1 MNPSLQEL
9 ADDISILAISVVAN
23 EWRAQGHELSGSAVK
38 QMETFVRMEINT
50 LIIEGLVPNYMAIN
64 NQGVPPNRIPYYPG
78 SGRKTSKYIDGLIDY
93 VQRRMGKSE
102 KEAKGIAFAIASK
115 HKKEGMP
122 TKNSVIKHSKTGRRT
137 GFIEI
142 ALEKNSQ
149 KFIELIENAITFSV
163 EATIESYYK
172 SILNR

>member
-1 MNPSLQEL
+1 MLEGLQKL
-9 ADDISILAISVVAN
+9 ADNISDLAIEVIAM
-23 EWRAQGHELSGSAVK
+23 EWRAQGHELSGSAVR
-38 QMETFVRMEINT
+38 QMETLVRMEINT
-50 LIIEGLVPNYMAIN
+50 LVIEGLVPNYMAIN
-64 NQGVPPNRIPYYPG
+64 NEGVPANRIPYYPG
-78 SGRKTSKYIDGLIDY
+78 SGRKESEYIKGLMKY
-93 VQRRMGKSE
+93 VQQRMGKSE
-102 KEAKGIAFAIASK
+102 KESKSIAFAIASK

-142 ALEKNSQ
+142 ALDKNSP

>member
-1 MNPSLQEL
+1 MLEGLQKMSE
-9 ADDISILAISVVAN
+9 DISLLAITVVAN

-38 QMETFVRMEINT
+38 QMETVIREEIAT
-50 LIIEGLVPNYMAIN
+50 IVIEGYIPDYMAIN
-64 NQGVPPNRIPYYPG
+64 NSGVTADRIPYTPN
-78 SGRKTSKYIDGLIDY
+78 SGNKTSKYISGLIDY
-93 VQRRMGKSE
+93 VKRRMGKSD

-115 HKKEGMP
+115 HKREGMP
-122 TKNSVIKHSKTGRRT
+122 TKASVKYSSTGRRT
-137 GFIEI
+137 GFIEQ
-142 ALEKNSQ
+142 ALEKSSP

>member
-1 MNPSLQEL
+1 MDASLQKL
-9 ADDISILAISVVAN
+9 ADEISVLAISVVAN

-38 QMETFVRMEINT
+38 LMETFVRMEINT

-64 NQGVPPNRIPYYPG
+64 NSGVTAARIPYTPN
-78 SGRKTSKYIDGLIDY
+78 SGRPPSKYISGLIDY
-93 VQRRMGKSE
+93 VKRRMGKSD

-122 TKNSVIKHSKTGRRT
+122 TKGSVRFSTTGKRT
-137 GFIEI
+137 GFIEQ
-142 ALEKNSQ
+142 ALDKNSQ

>member
-1 MNPSLQEL
+1 MDASLQKL
-9 ADDISILAISVVAN
+9 ADEISVLAISVVAN

-64 NQGVPPNRIPYYPG
+64 NSGVTAARIPYTPN
-78 SGRKTSKYIDGLIDY
+78 SGRPPSKYISGLIDY
-93 VQRRMGKSE
+93 VKRRMGKSD

-122 TKNSVIKHSKTGRRT
+122 TKGSVRFSTTGKRT
-137 GFIEI
+137 GFIEQ
-142 ALEKNSQ
+142 ALDKNSQ

>member
-1 MNPSLQEL
+1 MEASLQKL
-9 ADDISILAISVVAN
+9 ADEISVLAISVVAN
-23 EWRAQGHELSGSAVK
+23 EWRLQGHELTGSAVK
-38 QMETFVRMEINT
+38 QMETMVRMEINT
-50 LIIEGLVPNYMAIN
+50 LIIEGFVPDYMAIN
-64 NQGVPPNRIPYYPG
+64 NQGVPSNKIPYYPG
-78 SGRKTSKYIDGLIDY
+78 SGRKTSKYIDGLMKY
-93 VQRRMGKSE
+93 VQQRMGKSE

-142 ALEKNSQ
+142 ALDKNSQ
-149 KFIELIENAITFSV
+149 KFIELIEVSV
-163 EATIESYYK
+163 AATVEVLVESYYK

>member
-1 MNPSLQEL
+1 MDASLQKL
-9 ADDISILAISVVAN
+9 ADDISLLAITVVAN

-38 QMETFVRMEINT
+38 QMETMVRMEINT
-50 LIIEGLVPNYMAIN
+50 LVIEGLVPDYMAIN
-64 NQGVPPNRIPYYPG
+64 NKGVPSNKIPYYPG

-93 VQRRMGKSE
+93 VKRRMGKSD

-115 HKKEGMP
+115 HKREGMP
-122 TKNSVIKHSKTGRRT
+122 TKGSVRFSTTGKRT
-137 GFIEI
+137 GFIEQ
-142 ALEKNSQ
+142 ALDKNSP

>member
-1 MNPSLQEL
+1 MEASLQKL
-9 ADDISILAISVVAN
+9 ADEISVLAISVVAN
-23 EWRAQGHELSGSAVK
+23 EWRLQGHELTGSAVK
-38 QMETFVRMEINT
+38 QMETMVRMEINT
-50 LIIEGLVPNYMAIN
+50 LIIEGFVPDYMAIN
-64 NQGVPPNRIPYYPG
+64 NQGVPANRIPYYPS
-78 SGRKTSKYIDGLIDY
+78 SGRKTSKYIDGLMKY
-93 VQRRMGKSE
+93 VQQRMGKSD

-122 TKNSVIKHSKTGRRT
+122 TKGSVRFSTTGKRT
-137 GFIEI
+137 GFIEQ
-142 ALEKNSQ
+142 ALDKNSP

>member
-1 MNPSLQEL
+1 MLEGLQKMSE
-9 ADDISILAISVVAN
+9 DISLLAITVVAN

-38 QMETFVRMEINT
+38 QMETVIREEIAT
-50 LIIEGLVPNYMAIN
+50 IVIEGYIPDYMAIN
-64 NQGVPPNRIPYYPG
+64 NSGVTAARIPYTPN
-78 SGRKTSKYIDGLIDY
+78 SGNKTSKYISGLIDY
-93 VQRRMGKSE
+93 VKRRMGKSD

-122 TKNSVIKHSKTGRRT
+122 TKGSVRFSTTGKRT
-137 GFIEI
+137 GFIEQ
-142 ALEKNSQ
+142 ALEKSSP

>member
-1 MNPSLQEL
+1 MLEGLQKL
-9 ADDISILAISVVAN
+9 ADDISLLAITVVAN

-38 QMETFVRMEINT
+38 QMETVIREEIAT
-50 LIIEGLVPNYMAIN
+50 IVIEGYIPDYMAIN
-64 NQGVPPNRIPYYPG
+64 NSGVTAARIPYTPN
-78 SGRKTSKYIDGLIDY
+78 SGRPPSKYISGLIDY
-93 VQRRMGKSE
+93 VKRRMGKSD

-122 TKNSVIKHSKTGRRT
+122 TKGSVRFSTTGKRT
-137 GFIEI
+137 GFIEQ
-142 ALEKNSQ
+142 ALDKSSP

>member
-1 MNPSLQEL
+1 MEASLQKL
-9 ADDISILAISVVAN
+9 ADEISVLAIAMVAN
-23 EWRAQGHELSGSAVK
+23 EWRLQGHELTGSAVK
-38 QMETFVRMEINT
+38 QMETMVRMEINT
-50 LIIEGLVPNYMAIN
+50 LIIEGFVPDYMAIN
-64 NQGVPPNRIPYYPG
+64 NQGVPANRIPYYPG
-78 SGRKTSKYIDGLIDY
+78 SGRKESEYIKGLMKY
-93 VQRRMGKSE
+93 VQQRMGKSE

-122 TKNSVIKHSKTGRRT
+122 TKNSVIKHSKTGKRT

-149 KFIELIENAITFSV
+149 KFIELIEVSV
-163 EATIESYYK
+163 AATVEVLVESYYK

>member
-1 MNPSLQEL
+1 MDASLQKL
-9 ADDISILAISVVAN
+9 ADEISVLAISVVAN
-23 EWRAQGHELSGSAVK
+23 EWRAQGHELSGSAVR

-64 NQGVPPNRIPYYPG
+64 NQGVPSNRIPYYPG
-78 SGRKTSKYIDGLIDY
+78 SGNKTSKYISGLIDY

-122 TKNSVIKHSKTGRRT
+122 TKTSSKYSKTGKRT
-137 GFIEI
+137 GFIEQ
-142 ALEKNSQ
+142 ALDKNSQ
-149 KFIELIENAITFSV
+149 KFVELIENAITFSV

>member
-1 MNPSLQEL
+1 MEASLQKL
-9 ADDISILAISVVAN
+9 ADEISVLAISVVAN
-23 EWRAQGHELSGSAVK
+23 EWRLQGHELTGSAVK
-38 QMETFVRMEINT
+38 QMETMVRMEINT
-50 LIIEGLVPNYMAIN
+50 LIIEGFVPDYMAIN
-64 NQGVPPNRIPYYPG
+64 NEGVKSDRIPYYPG

-142 ALEKNSQ
+142 ALDKNSA